1 MLTATPE
8 PLPPLGPSV
17 RARCS
22 VTTYVCACLHRVVCC
37 PVEVALIRMQSDG
50 RLPFADRRNYKHAV
64 DALVRIR
71 REEGAATYAL
81 GSHQPCRRRAAVP
94 QRRGNAAGAATES
107 IGRTIGARTR
117 LRCRYWR
124 GCTPTVARAMVVSA
138 TQLAT
143 YDTVRYAAD
152 PPTLSLLMHA

>member
-1 MLTATPE
+1 
-8 PLPPLGPSV
+8 
-17 RARCS
+17 
-22 VTTYVCACLHRVVCC
+22 
-37 PVEVALIRMQSDG
+37 MQSDG

-71 REEGAATYAL
+71 REEGAATYA
-81 GSHQPCRRRAAVP
+81 
-94 QRRGNAAGAATES
+94 AAGAATES

-143 YDTVRYAAD
+143 YDSVRCAAD
-152 PPTLSLLMHA
+152 PPTLSLRMHA